1 MKYINTTRD
10 KTASEY
16 VRTEPSFDGSV
27 VQFGATSV
35 NPSINGTVVPMVKG
49 FVRLSVPSAV
59 TPCDPDACAGTINEA
74 VKVEFNIKGGNT
86 ASLAA
91 LRLEVNRVLDIA
103 LAEYNFANG
112 IVPPVTAA
120 FASE

>member
-10 KTASEY
+10 KTTSDF
-16 VRTEPSFDGSV
+16 VRTEPTFDGSV

-59 TPCDPDACAGTINEA
+59 ASCNPEACAGTINEA
-74 VKVEFNIKGGNT
+74 VKVEFNIKGGDT
-86 ASLAA
+86 ASLAG
-91 LRLEVNRVLDIA
+91 LRSEVNRVLDIA
-103 LAEYNFANG
+103 LADHNFANG
-112 IVPPVTAA
+112 IVPPVSTT
-120 FASE
+120 FASA